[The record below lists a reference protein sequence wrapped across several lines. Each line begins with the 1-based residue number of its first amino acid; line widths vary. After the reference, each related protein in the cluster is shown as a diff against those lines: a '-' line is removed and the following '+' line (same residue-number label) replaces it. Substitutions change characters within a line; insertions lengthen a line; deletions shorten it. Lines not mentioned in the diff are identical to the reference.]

1 MKIGGI
7 VLLCLAALAHASSSV
22 LRVPLNKRTLTIEQ
36 VRASNEALKQQKLN
50 TWSNMLRGEAEEAD
64 IPLLDFLDAQCVYP
78 PAFACYRQPH
88 ICFPSFTLP
97 SGTQRGWYA

>member
-1 MKIGGI
+1 MIVIHSSVNMKIVGGI

-36 VRASNEALKQQKLN
+36 VRASNEALKQQKLK

-64 IPLLDFLDAQCVYP
+64 IPLLDFLDAQCVHP
-78 PAFACYRQPH
+78 PAIAHYCQLQT
-88 ICFPSFTLP
+88 C
-97 SGTQRGWYA
+97 